1 MIWQEGTWQ
10 AGSWLWSKSQ
20 ESYVQL
26 VSVHNLWQKPYCTVL
41 MAMQQAPLYLPMDDL
56 TKQGPNWHD
65 GPFGLSYIATAAR
78 IANAQAEGD
87 LLSPMEANVIPL
99 PHQLK
104 ALRKAFSHS
113 QIRYL
118 FADEV
123 GLGKTIEAGLVIR
136 ELKLRGMAK
145 RILVCA
151 PKGLVSQWLSEMQLH
166 FNETFHLVQPGD
178 YKTLDTNDNLWC
190 RYNQVVCSIDSIK
203 PIEYRKGWT
212 AKQLHTYNKSRF
224 DDVLAAGWDLIII
237 DEAHR
242 LGGSTDQVARFKLG
256 QGLAD
261 AAPYLLLLSATPH
274 QGKTDAFHRLLSL
287 LDAKAFPDVSSVTKE
302 RVQPFVVRTEKSHAI
317 NAEGARLFNK
327 RKTELVPVAWG
338 EQHTLQRQ
346 LFEAVTDYIRLGYNQ
361 AKAKRQNAI
370 GFLMILMQR
379 LVSSSSRAIAKT
391 LSRRLDAL
399 EANQL
404 QTEIEFSD
412 DWQDLDGES
421 QLDDVIQTG
430 RSGLANEK
438 AEVSFLLELAERCI
452 AQETDAKAEALLSWI
467 YRLQQLEQDPQL
479 KVLVFTEFVP
489 TQQML
494 AQYLTERGISVV
506 CLNGSMDLQERK
518 QVQQDFANQTRV
530 LISTDAG
537 GEGLNLQFCHI
548 IVNYD
553 MPWNPMRVEQRIGRV
568 DRIGQP
574 FVVKALNFVLENT
587 AEHRVREVLE
597 DKLQIILDEF
607 GVDKTSDVLDSS
619 ASNQVFDELFMTQVL
634 DPSQLDHELAKALE
648 ILREN
653 AQEKRQ
659 QDALFGGDIPL
670 QLEEYQHSLNHP
682 LPYWVEQMV
691 IYYLKWQQSLG
702 KPADVSRNL
711 KGSLS
716 LSWPDGSSIK
726 NITFSGKQAQQ
737 HAELNLLTLEEPRVA
752 KLCQQ
757 LPPWVP
763 AMPIPCVKLSQLPA
777 GANGYWALWRVGLTS
792 TEVSKHRFFPMFV
805 NSQGRYFAAAS
816 GRIWEALCQAEFE
829 VVAGASVQVGNDA
842 EVIAMLETAA
852 QREGEVLFKTLH
864 TEYETEL
871 VRDIEKTEFSFAA
884 RRRAIDRIGLPEVR
898 QFRLKQLD
906 VEQAQWQRHIEQRR
920 QVFPQL
926 NLTLVVEIQG

>member
-1 MIWQEGTWQ
+1 MSWHEGAWQ
-10 AGSWLWSKSQ
+10 AGCWLWSKSQ

-26 VSVHNLWQKPYCTVL
+26 VSVHNLWQRPYCTVL
-41 MAMQQAPLYLPMDDL
+41 MTIQQAPLCFPMDDL
-56 TKQGPNWHD
+56 TEQGPNWHD

-178 YKTLDTNDNLWC
+178 YKTLDANDNLWC
-190 RYNQVVCSIDSIK
+190 RYKQVICSIDSIK

-302 RVQPFVVRTEKSHAI
+302 RVQSFVVRTEKSHAI

-327 RKTELVPVAWG
+327 RQTELVPVAWG

-346 LFEAVTDYIRLGYNQ
+346 LFEAVTEYIRLGYNQ

-391 LSRRLDAL
+391 LARRLEAL
-399 EANQL
+399 EASQM
-404 QTEIEFSD
+404 QTDIEFSD

-421 QLDDVIQTG
+421 QLDAVIQTG

-438 AEVSFLLELAERCI
+438 SEVSFLLDLAERCI

-619 ASNQVFDELFMTQVL
+619 ASNQVFDELFMTQVI
-634 DPSQLDHELAKALE
+634 DPSQLDYELAKALE

-691 IYYLKWQQSLG
+691 TYYLKWQQSLG
-702 KPADVSRNL
+702 KPADVNRNE

-716 LSWPDGSSIK
+716 LTWPDGSSVK

-737 HAELNLLTLEEPRVA
+737 HAELNLITLEEPRVA

-763 AMPIPCVKLSQLPA
+763 AMPIPCVKFSQLPA
-777 GANGYWALWRVGLTS
+777 GASGYWALWRVGLNAG
-792 TEVSKHRFFPMFV
+792 EGNKHKFLPMFI
-805 NSQGRYFAAAS
+805 NNQGRYFATAS

-829 VVAGASVQVGNDA
+829 VLPGVKVEVSKHA
-842 EVIAMLETAA
+842 EVMKMLQTAA
-852 QREGEVLFKTLH
+852 EREGEALFKTLH
-864 TEYETEL
+864 TEYEAEL
-871 VRDIEKTEFSFAA
+871 ARDIEKTEFSFAA
-884 RRRAIDRIGLPEVR
+884 RHRAIERIGLPEVR
-898 QFRLKQLD
+898 QFRTKQLEA
-906 VEQAQWQRHIEQRR
+906 EQGQWQRNIEQRR

-926 NLTLVVEIQG
+926 NLTLVIEIQG